1 MEPSTAQKER
11 VARRARTGS
20 GAGVGEKGNS
30 AIARRFISLPKH
42 SYGVVI
48 IMPVDVFQSLSRCMC
63 SIYTHRRCYDRSCGG
78 VLGLLDFFRTR
89 RVLGEANL
97 FFNFEDLQCHRE
109 RRQMLCIGTSCPC
122 PQNTG
127 LLCHVAEQLRARL
140 PTSDQRPQTFAGSHG
155 PRYSFLAL
163 RDIIRNEIG
172 FSSYHRSPIR
182 WPKSLKR

>member
-109 RRQMLCIGTSCPC
+109 RRQMCIGTSFVLVLKIQGCFA
-122 PQNTG
+122 T
-127 LLCHVAEQLRARL
+127 LRSNCER
-140 PTSDQRPQTFAGSHG
+140 GY
-155 PRYSFLAL
+155 PR
-163 RDIIRNEIG
+163 
-172 FSSYHRSPIR
+172 PIR
-182 WPKSLKR
+182 DLRRLLGAMAQGIASSRFVTSLEMKLGSAHITAVQ